1 MSSFWRPFDEDDEQ
15 PVTQGRHSSVTTLKH
30 LPELSFWF
38 YFILFF
44 CAEISIE
51 PKSKKT
57 KKRRYQ
63 VTGVEQKIV
72 LKAYSENS
80 GWDEILTAIKERLS
94 QPMGGNFMKNESI
107 REYYR
112 STPRESSIKRIRR
125 IVSQNLQKAKQL
137 TATTSTS
144 ETAMSQTIVD
154 NRMRYAKKCS
164 PEERKSAKFS
174 QAACLD
180 EDSSGTDADA
190 DLPGEANPTSPEPKQ
205 DKPKKKRSRKRQRKS
220 EEAHKAHT
228 EMCGKAVKMMSKI
241 ERLLD

>member
-1 MSSFWRPFDEDDEQ
+1 MVSYDTKSSLQTFFA
-15 PVTQGRHSSVTTLKH
+15 HCFFL
-30 LPELSFWF
+30 
-38 YFILFF
+38 IF
-44 CAEISIE
+44 CAELTIE
-51 PKSKKT
+51 PKAKKT

-63 VTGVEQKIV
+63 ITAVEEKIV
-72 LKAYSENS
+72 LEAYSENS
-80 GWDEILTAIKERLS
+80 GWDEILIAIKERLS
-94 QPMGGNFMKNESI
+94 QPMAGNVMKNESI
-107 REYYR
+107 REYYC
-112 STPRESSIKRIRR
+112 STPRESLIKRIRR

-180 EDSSGTDADA
+180 EDSSETDADA
-190 DLPGEANPTSPEPKQ
+190 DLPEEANPSEAKP
-205 DKPKKKRSRKRQRKS
+205 DKPKKKRTRKRQRTS
-220 EEAHKAHT
+220 EKAHKAHT

-241 ERLLD
+241 ERMLDKFDSDSSDEN

>member
-1 MSSFWRPFDEDDEQ
+1 
-15 PVTQGRHSSVTTLKH
+15 
-30 LPELSFWF
+30 
-38 YFILFF
+38 
-44 CAEISIE
+44 
-51 PKSKKT
+51 
-57 KKRRYQ
+57 
-63 VTGVEQKIV
+63 
-72 LKAYSENS
+72 
-80 GWDEILTAIKERLS
+80 
-94 QPMGGNFMKNESI
+94 MKYESI

-164 PEERKSAKFS
+164 PKERKSAKFS

-205 DKPKKKRSRKRQRKS
+205 DKPKKKRSRRSRPAPIQS
-220 EEAHKAHT
+220 
-228 EMCGKAVKMMSKI
+228 GSVI
-241 ERLLD
+241 G